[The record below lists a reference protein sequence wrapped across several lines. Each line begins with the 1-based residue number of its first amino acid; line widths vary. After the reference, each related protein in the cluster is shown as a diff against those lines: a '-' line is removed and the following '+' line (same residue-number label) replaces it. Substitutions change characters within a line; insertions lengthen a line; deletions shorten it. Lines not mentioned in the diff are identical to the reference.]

1 MRPLAAAV
9 VLVLSGCASST
20 VVLLDNEGGRPPG
33 ALALIDPKTGEDVR
47 LVDTTGN
54 RVVVAG
60 SRSHMRALKPGVSE
74 NRYKALLGYLPE
86 PPVRFILY
94 FPNSSIEPSPESIPT
109 RTALFAEIKRRGDGV
124 DVQIE
129 GHTDR
134 VGDAADNDRLSL
146 ERAVAARD
154 MLLGFGLSQN
164 ITRIVGRGERDPMP
178 GHATA
183 DGVEDP
189 VNRRVE
195 VVVR

>member
-1 MRPLAAAV
+1 MKPLAAVAV
-9 VLVLSGCASST
+9 FALAGCASST

-60 SRSHMRALKPGVSE
+60 ARSHIRALKPGVSE
-74 NRYKALLGYLPE
+74 NRYKPLLGYLPE

-94 FPNSSIEPSPESIPT
+94 FAIDSVDPTPESIPT
-109 RTALFAEIKRRGDGV
+109 RDALFAEIKRRGNGV

-129 GHTDR
+129 GHTDSL
-134 VGDAADNDRLSL
+134 GDPSDNDRLSL
-146 ERAVAARD
+146 DRAVAARD
-154 MLLGFGLSQN
+154 MLIRYGLSQN
-164 ITRIVGRGERDPMP
+164 VTRIVGRGERDPVP
-178 GHATA
+178 GHAS
-183 DGVEDP
+183 DNFGDP